1 MNDIINIL
9 NQVRIVSQKIK
20 EQRKEKFER
29 GESFNIFNDLGF
41 MSDEVHL
48 HSMFLANLLN
58 PTLIPQHYSLTLFI
72 SA

>member
-9 NQVRIVSQKIK
+9 NQVRIVSRKIK

-41 MSDEVHL
+41 MSDEVYVFGKPAEPKRK
-48 HSMFLANLLN
+48 SR
-58 PTLIPQHYSLTLFI
+58 TKRKIP
-72 SA
+72 

>member
-9 NQVRIVSQKIK
+9 NQVRLVSQKIK

-29 GESFNIFNDLGF
+29 GENYNIFNDLGF

-48 HSMFLANLLN
+48 LYVFGKPAESKRKSR
-58 PTLIPQHYSLTLFI
+58 TKRKIP
-72 SA
+72 

>member
-29 GESFNIFNDLGF
+29 GENYNIFNDLAHIA
-41 MSDEVHL
+41 VTRHVT
-48 HSMFLANLLN
+48 
-58 PTLIPQHYSLTLFI
+58 P
-72 SA
+72 

>member
-29 GESFNIFNDLGF
+29 GENYNIFNYL
-41 MSDEVHL
+41 
-48 HSMFLANLLN
+48 
-58 PTLIPQHYSLTLFI
+58 I
-72 SA
+72 SAHSVYTVDFFLILEI

>member
-29 GESFNIFNDLGF
+29 GESFNTFYVFGKPAE
-41 MSDEVHL
+41 SKRK
-48 HSMFLANLLN
+48 SR
-58 PTLIPQHYSLTLFI
+58 TKRKIP
-72 SA
+72 

>member
-29 GESFNIFNDLGF
+29 GENYNIFNDLGF
-41 MSDEVHL
+41 MV
-48 HSMFLANLLN
+48 
-58 PTLIPQHYSLTLFI
+58 TIQR
-72 SA
+72 

>member
-48 HSMFLANLLN
+48 HS
-58 PTLIPQHYSLTLFI
+58 TSVRDKK
-72 SA
+72 